1 MTGQFG
7 GQHIQSM
14 SDLSW
19 FVAHTLPRREK
30 KLQQFCE
37 RRGFEVT
44 LPCYQS
50 VRKYRGKKIVF
61 KKPLFPGYVFIHLL
75 PEQRQSVLQSD
86 HVANLLTVHDQAQF
100 IRQLGEILQA
110 LETDLEIRLAPDIG
124 AGMRVKVKSGPLR
137 GLEGWVEQR
146 YGMTTVLLRLD
157 FIGQAAAVKLQAD
170 CKRRLKS
177 AAGGARKVLHPPGKE
192 DWI

>member
-1 MTGQFG
+1 
-7 GQHIQSM
+7 
-14 SDLSW
+14 
-19 FVAHTLPRREK
+19 
-30 KLQQFCE
+30 
-37 RRGFEVT
+37 
-44 LPCYQS
+44 
-50 VRKYRGKKIVF
+50 
-61 KKPLFPGYVFIHLL
+61 
-75 PEQRQSVLQSD
+75 
-86 HVANLLTVHDQAQF
+86 
-100 IRQLGEILQA
+100 
-110 LETDLEIRLAPDIG
+110 
-124 AGMRVKVKSGPLR
+124 MRVKVKSGPLR